1 MFTMYRITLLWY
13 RSYIVELST
22 VQFTNT
28 SNWFIIIVH
37 KWQVSGHFKS
47 SRRGTTGRVI
57 KFVYEEGW
65 LIAGAGVG
73 YSACIFVWGP
83 LEPLQVLKLLI
94 GYNELQTVG
103 TLNMQK
109 YSRESLYCYQDI
121 LDPKRQYQ
129 ACSRCHCGDQSSQC
143 VWVEASDETMS
154 KKPTHNSQETAEREA
169 SDKNAAD
176 KLDVTS
182 EAHKD
187 SNLHIEL
194 PDLAETG
201 SKSVKPTARNESE
214 IGRSG
219 CIGLITCFALLVTII
234 AVLLMMQ
241 ILEEDGMGT
250 LEEIVEALVPD
261 IDVEV
266 K

>member
-1 MFTMYRITLLWY
+1 MLMMMGSSSAWGKTHFLPVPKAGHNGKPVVGQNVHYVQNHFIVVPFLHRGIIVYSISKKLNKLWKITPRIP
-13 RSYIVELST
+13 RIGSSSLST
-22 VQFTNT
+22 NGKFLAI
-28 SNWFIIIVH
+28 SN
-37 KWQVSGHFKS
+37 
-47 SRRGTTGRVI
+47 
-57 KFVYEEGW
+57 
-65 LIAGAGVG
+65 
-73 YSACIFVWGP
+73 
-83 LEPLQVLKLLI
+83 LQDGVLKLLI
-94 GYNELQTVG
+94 GYNELQTV
-103 TLNMQK
+103 
-109 YSRESLYCYQDI
+109 
-121 LDPKRQYQ
+121 
-129 ACSRCHCGDQSSQC
+129 C